1 MRFSGRYVSL
11 LWSVPCCFADVIFG
25 LFL

>member
-11 LWSVPCCFADVIFG
+11 LWSVPCCFADVNFG